1 MLKLLIVLLFSLK
14 TNSKIGHMDGNSNPV
29 PGFLEKERILEFLTS
44 EGYIPLTEETA
55 EPIRYE

>member
-29 PGFLEKERILEFLTS
+29 PGFLEKERILSEFV
-44 EGYIPLTEETA
+44 PLTEENA
-55 EPIRYE
+55 